1 AHLTSA
7 PAPPVTVAP
16 VDAGTS
22 ASPTP
27 SEPTKIQEK
36 QP

>member
-1 AHLTSA
+1 
-7 PAPPVTVAP
+7 

>member
-1 AHLTSA
+1 
-7 PAPPVTVAP
+7 AP

>member
-1 AHLTSA
+1 
-7 PAPPVTVAP
+7 P

>member
-1 AHLTSA
+1 
-7 PAPPVTVAP
+7 VTVAP